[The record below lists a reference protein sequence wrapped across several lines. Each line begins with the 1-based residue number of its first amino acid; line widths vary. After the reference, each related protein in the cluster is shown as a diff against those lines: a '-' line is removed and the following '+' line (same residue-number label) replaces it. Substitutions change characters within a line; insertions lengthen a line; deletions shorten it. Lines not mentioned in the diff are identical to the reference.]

1 MGGMRFLDMAVLVIY
16 FGAMAMM
23 GPLFAKRNRTTEGYF
38 LGDRSFP
45 GWLTGV
51 SMFATSISSI
61 SFMAYPGDA
70 FRVSWLR
77 MLPNFTLPIGVF
89 IASVVFIP
97 FFRRGKITSAF
108 EYLEGRF
115 GPKVRVYAAVAFI
128 AAQVVRVSM
137 ILFLVSI
144 LVKHVTG
151 LNPYYSILIGGFITS
166 FYTIMGGI
174 RAVLWTDFIQAGVL
188 WMGGLLCLVFIVLK
202 LPGGFGDI
210 FSYAAADGK
219 FQFAELKNGSLH
231 PVPWFGSLSEKTIM
245 VMLFLGLTNWL
256 TEYSSNQNVIQ
267 RYAASKSAKE
277 ARRAIWICCWF
288 SIPTWA
294 FFMFLGTA
302 FYVFFQVFPA
312 DEATAILAGAENT
325 KAEDILPYFVLNFLP
340 PGLAGLVIAGVLAA
354 AMSSISSSIN
364 GVSAVS
370 IVDIYRRHLVTDRD
384 DKHYVFVAK
393 SIGVVL
399 AVLMILGASI
409 FMYVDIKTLQ
419 DASTQ
424 IAALMGGGLMSIY
437 LLGFLFKRGDG
448 RAVGIGIACTLLFTA
463 WMTFTE
469 LGWLPEAIQSSID
482 NYYAG
487 ILGNVIMFVVAYAA
501 ACILPKRERDL
512 TNLTVWT
519 QDGTPLD

>member
-1 MGGMRFLDMAVLVIY
+1 MNGTLDIVVLVLY
-16 FGAMAMM
+16 FGAMAAM
-23 GPLFAKRNRTTEGYF
+23 GPLFARKGRTTEGYF

-77 MLPNFTLPIGVF
+77 MLPNFTLPLGVA
-89 IASVVFIP
+89 IASIVFIP
-97 FFRRGKITSAF
+97 FFRRGHITSAF

-115 GPKVRVYAAVAFI
+115 GPRTRVYAASAFI
-128 AAQVVRVSM
+128 IGQVVRISM
-137 ILFLVSI
+137 ILFLVSL

-151 LNPYYSILIGGFITS
+151 LNPYASIVLGGVITS
-166 FYTIMGGI
+166 FYTVMGGI
-174 RAVLWTDFIQAGVL
+174 RAVLWTDFIQAIVL
-188 WMGGLLCLVFIVLK
+188 WVGGLLCLAIVVYL
-202 LPGGFGDI
+202 LPGGFRQI
-210 FSYAAADGK
+210 FDVAIADGK
-219 FQFAELKNGSLH
+219 FQFAELMDNGDLH
-231 PVPWFGSLSEKTIM
+231 PVPWFGSLSEKTVWVMIM
-245 VMLFLGLTNWL
+245 LGLTAWL

-267 RYAASKSAKE
+267 RYAASKSPKE

-302 FYVFFQVFPA
+302 FYVFYKQFPA
-312 DEATAILAGAENT
+312 EIPTAILEGTGNA
-325 KAEDILPYFVLNFLP
+325 KASDILPYFVIDRLP
-340 PGLAGLVIAGVLAA
+340 PGLSGLVIAGVLSA

-370 IVDIYRRHLVTDRD
+370 IVDIYRRHLAPDRD

-393 SIGVVL
+393 GIGIVL
-399 AVLMILGASI
+399 AVLMILGACV
-409 FMYVDIKTLQ
+409 FMYADIKTLQ

-424 IAALMGGGLMSIY
+424 MASLMGGGLLSIY
-437 LLGFLFKRGDG
+437 MIGFLTKRGNG
-448 RAVGIGIACTLLFTA
+448 RGIGVGIICTLMFTL
-463 WMTFTE
+463 WMTLSN
-469 LGWLPEAIQSSID
+469 LGWLPDAAKAPID

-487 ILGNVIMFVVAYAA
+487 IIGNLIMFVVGYGIAMMF
-501 ACILPKRERDL
+501 PERPRDL

-519 QDGTPLD
+519 KDGTPLE

>member
-1 MGGMRFLDMAVLVIY
+1 MRSLLDLTVLALY

-23 GPLFAKRNRTTEGYF
+23 GPLFARRGKTTEGYF

-61 SFMAYPGDA
+61 TFMAYPGDA
-70 FRVSWLR
+70 FRVSWFR

-89 IASVVFIP
+89 VASVIFIP
-97 FFRRGKITSAF
+97 FFRRGHITSAF

-115 GPKVRVYAAVAFI
+115 GPKTRVYAAAAFI
-128 AAQVVRVSM
+128 VSQVVRISM
-137 ILFLVSI
+137 ILFLVSL
-144 LVKHVTG
+144 LVKQVTG
-151 LNPYYSILIGGFITS
+151 LNPYLSIVIGGIITS
-166 FYTIMGGI
+166 FYTVLGGI
-174 RAVLWTDFIQAGVL
+174 RAVLWTDFIQAAVL
-188 WMGGLLCLVFIVLK
+188 WIGGLLCLIVVACK
-202 LPGGFGDI
+202 LPGGLGQI
-210 FSYAAADGK
+210 ISEGAADGK
-219 FQFAELKNGSLH
+219 FQFAELTKEGALH
-231 PVPWFGSLSEKTIM
+231 PVPWFGPLSQKTIW

-267 RYAASKSAKE
+267 RYAASKSPKE

-302 FYVFFQVFPA
+302 FYVFFKQFPN
-312 DEATAILAGAENT
+312 DGATAILNGAEGT
-325 KAEDILPYFVLNFLP
+325 KASDILPFFVIKNLP

-370 IVDIYRRHLVTDRD
+370 IVDIYRRHLAPGRD
-384 DKHYVFVAK
+384 DRHYVLVAK
-393 SIGVVL
+393 GIGVAL
-399 AVLMILGASI
+399 AVLMIGGACV
-409 FMYVDIKTLQ
+409 FMYADIETLQ

-424 IAALMGGGLMSIY
+424 LAALMGGGLLSIY
-437 LLGFLFKRGDG
+437 LMGFLTKRGDG
-448 RAVGIGIACTLLFTA
+448 RAIGAGIVCTLLFTV
-463 WMTFTE
+463 WMTLSN
-469 LGWLPEAIQSSID
+469 LGWLPGPIKAPID

-487 ILGNVIMFVVAYAA
+487 ILGNVIMFVVAFGLASVLRRA
-501 ACILPKRERDL
+501 ERDL

-519 QDGTPLD
+519 QDGSPLE